1 MHDQKTTQLRS
12 KRLEGTKQAPVRLG
26 PDHNRIMKGLQH
38 FYQDRLGRPV
48 SQSLVVRRA
57 LEVLGGQVA
66 QKLKAEDQ
74 GGMDAEVMALIRHIR

>member
-26 PDHNRIMKGLQH
+26 PDHKRIMNGLQR

-57 LEVLGGQVA
+57 LEVLGGQVVRQINSKNQSA
-66 QKLKAEDQ
+66 
-74 GGMDAEVMALIRHIR
+74 MDAEVMALIRHIR